1 MSKILFLL
9 AFLLFIIQALS
20 FRHDEFTFS
29 SSLIPL
35 YMQNQL
41 FNPEARITLPKSR
54 LLAGLDPYII
64 LVSPSFPLVQSCIG
78 NDTEENFKG
87 FHINIFQ

>member
-1 MSKILFLL
+1 MSK
-9 AFLLFIIQALS
+9 LLFSFSLILLVNFTLS

-41 FNPEARITLPKSR
+41 FDPEARITLPKSR

-64 LVSPSFPLVQSCIG
+64 LVSPSFPLVQCTIG
-78 NDTEENFKG
+78 NDTQDNFKG